1 MGDCIHFY
9 RNKFL
14 RSLNMTN
21 RDAMSEIDVG
31 NLLTIDSECGSI
43 LKGKLESF
51 EEDGIIL
58 LIGKKSK
65 IVIKGESIKNLK
77 KIKV

>member
-1 MGDCIHFY
+1 
-9 RNKFL
+9 
-14 RSLNMTN
+14 MTN